1 MDWLFDNAAWVRR
14 ALNAWPPFW
23 GAGIKIETLSDD
35 FRFCRV
41 TLKSRWWNKNAN
53 RTQFGGSMFAMTDPI
68 YPLMLMGYFKNHYYV
83 WDKAGS
89 INYIKPGKGKLIAEF
104 NLTEAKLTEIAAATR
119 QGDKHFPEFDVLVL
133 DQKGELVAEIRR
145 TLYVRQ
151 RKEHREEGTQGRQ
164 GA

>member
-1 MDWLFDNAAWVRR
+1 MRSMDWLFDNAAWVRR

-35 FRFCRV
+35 FRYCRV

-68 YPLMLMGYFKNHYYV
+68 YPLMLMGYFKNRYYV

-89 INYIKPGKGKLIAEF
+89 INYIKPGKGKLVAEF
-104 NLTEAKLTEIAAATR
+104 NLSDGKLAEIVAATE
-119 QGDKHFPEFDVLVL
+119 GGIKYFPEFEVTVQDG
-133 DQKGELVAEIRR
+133 QGELVAQVKR
-145 TLYVRQ
+145 TLYVRA
-151 RKEHREEGTQGRQ
+151 KPEHRGE
-164 GA
+164 